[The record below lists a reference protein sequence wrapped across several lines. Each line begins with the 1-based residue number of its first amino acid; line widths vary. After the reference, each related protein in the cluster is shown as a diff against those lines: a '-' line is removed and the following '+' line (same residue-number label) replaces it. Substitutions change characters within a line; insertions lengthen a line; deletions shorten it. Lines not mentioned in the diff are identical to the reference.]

1 MEEFKI
7 ITTDKNSGFPEY
19 IDFATLR
26 REGIDHIAAFSG
38 KVWTD
43 HNLHDPGITIM
54 EALCYVL
61 TDLDYRTKLDFKDL
75 VARKGTA
82 PENNFLTSA
91 RILGNNPLTVTDYRK
106 LLIDINGVRNAWL
119 EKATESEYTLIWN
132 CKEGGLENPPLI
144 PNAPLAENTRK
155 VPLNGLYKVYIEPDD
170 VYRSAYVKDACGN
183 EVFPMEEMLEEVTG
197 RLHRYRNLCEDFAE
211 VSVLREERISL
222 CLHIESKPDY
232 DPEEVLV
239 EIFARIQ
246 DFLSP
251 APKFYTL
258 QQLLE
263 KGRSMEEIF
272 EGRPFDLDK
281 NAVVQQNGFIDTQEL
296 EGLQR
301 HRIIY
306 ASDLYR
312 IIMSVPGVAGITR
325 LVMFTDADGGNPNTA
340 FEKGQEWSLTLQ
352 EHHRPVLDPEQSS
365 VIFFKNKLP
374 FSVDP
379 RKIKGR
385 YIKNISDYNK
395 SVKKPE
401 ELDTIVPQGRQLNL
415 EEYRSV
421 QYEFPRVYNIGKHT
435 VPADAPAERKA
446 QALQLQAY
454 LLFYDRL
461 LADYFAQLANIRNL
475 FALSPAADAPQK
487 TYFPANLDGIPQL
500 PELLRGYQSAAGGV
514 APYKG
519 MPLAY
524 VPAKEDPSL
533 HRYYNSLYIRE
544 EAINRIVNACANNT
558 VRPDAEQDEDG
569 NFHFFLVS
577 NGQVILRGIERFA
590 DQQKALRAAR
600 DVIFLAGLPSSY
612 SRINDRENEQ
622 YSFDVV
628 YNESGYNEMITALY
642 ETGDAYN
649 KRKEKFLDHLLARFS
664 EDFTDYVLMMYA
676 LNNKKNDPAL
686 NIRDKGSF
694 LSEYPAISAFRSRAF
709 NYREPGEGLPVSGL
723 QQRVSRLIGI
733 DHDPSTSLNNFDI
746 VEVED
751 RYIFLCK
758 LPALSVDEAGHAT
771 PLFISRSTYATQDD
785 AKIAYQ
791 LFLDAADKRNY
802 YQTYGCTGDNVY
814 GFCFQHLLRDE
825 EGRERWLDV
834 WHPTEYSQAAKRDE
848 VLEWITRF
856 FAMDGKYTQLV
867 RLNEGYYFL
876 LRDDNG
882 MLLFRSVQGYETPEQ
897 AYTACFDCLELL
909 LQENAYRVW
918 YRAEAASYL
927 VEVAD
932 PKAQPVIPLARHPR
946 AFNDEADAQRA
957 MEQLRRFYRNKYLL
971 YTEEVERSY
980 GWKLQYKGQP
990 AWESFATFR
999 TSQQLRPAFA
1009 QFLELAVTE
1018 DNYTIVISGND
1029 GYSFQ
1034 VVRKD
1039 VLEEEPDQP
1048 IETVIGVHLQKYA
1061 TLPAAQ
1067 QAIRDY
1073 AALFGRISQ
1082 TLHDATIQVDT
1093 ILWDFYDPDLIW
1105 ESVKHNHYFF
1115 KIKDKEEVLLQETKD
1130 YSSLEAVRSA
1140 FYKTI
1145 QLGKRFENYQPTVID
1160 GCTYGFFIKDEQDAP
1175 LALHPSV
1182 YFTEHERDLA
1192 IQRVIR
1198 FLKDHGAS
1206 LETVQL
1212 PGAWRYNWQWLSCCE
1227 GFPETALEGLDE
1239 VLDEDEAKASLSK
1252 MMELA
1257 TARTYYELSLEDNEW
1272 HIWLRT
1278 EANGSGSRLAR
1289 HPDAYPCQD
1298 EAEVAVAR
1306 LISWA
1311 LINLEKQAGTELV
1324 RVFDS
1329 SHPGQRVTTEDSGF
1343 RLWDR
1348 NYRIAAYY
1356 RHFVCAADRDAALQ
1370 ALWLQYR
1377 QNGPEYIVEIK
1388 EKKIKGKKSMF
1399 SFRLRNPNTGIYEW
1413 SSVQSYNSEEA
1424 AAAGVEEFL
1433 QLISYLG
1440 NYCRE
1445 DEPAACLYT
1454 ITMGKVLLDIYYAS
1468 REDSIPNDERDRE
1481 TKDWDRLNEFIS
1493 SIPRENEMF
1502 YSFTDQPDGCG
1513 YGFRMVDN
1521 DRYRIAAHTGWYH
1534 STAKREKARTDL
1546 LADVVCKREL
1556 YSRVLDSVI
1565 TTSSQST
1572 TGNTG
1577 ETAKEGDAK
1586 ELPVFLPCDLF
1597 PRPEQIDLKRLWLDA
1612 EDMPLLEQWQR
1623 VEEKLPYLE
1632 TPLHYFQLVERN
1644 MEGKPCRVIW
1654 RSVNKYPTKCD
1665 AIEAEGHL
1673 YIYLLELARTTAS
1686 YWYEPV
1692 PGEEG
1697 KYTLSLKDIDGQ
1709 VIAVAPGI
1717 ICQEDLEK
1725 DRAARVINAMLY
1737 PVMENGEGYS
1747 FEINSV
1753 WQEISGPDEVSYDY
1767 RTVWQGSRVFSTPD
1781 DAFRDFKRAA
1791 ALLWD
1796 LRNYQRIEDEN
1807 CGPFGIELTDP
1818 GVVIAQH
1825 PLTYNSRGARDA
1837 AITAA
1842 RNAINAEGFHVLEH
1856 ILLRPHQQDRI
1867 YTPVYLDAKFTVTPE
1882 QSEESSAFEVAF
1894 QLIARTTFGKE
1905 NITEA
1910 QAFLDA
1916 LKAPFAATPAER
1928 KGYIYIEDY
1937 EDRYVI
1943 TCWGEHQELIADG
1956 TVYKKKD
1963 ETFTCND
1970 LKDALTAFIK
1980 AATLDKVKTLEVETA
1995 TTPLLTLCPEEDI
2008 CRLPA
2013 PDTNDLNSS
2022 YCDKTFM
2029 VDPYSFWATVVLPG
2043 WPKRF
2048 QSSRFRQFFEQ
2059 TLRKESPAHIRLRI
2073 LWVSPQDMYKYEK
2086 ACLAWLRSFEW
2097 SGGCGYTQR
2106 LQDLTKILQSMRTI
2120 FPATSLFDEGGNA
2133 DGQVILLDET
2143 SLGF

>member
-1 MEEFKI
+1 MEELKI
-7 ITTDKNSGFPEY
+7 ITTEQNSGFPEY

-26 REGIDHIAAFSG
+26 REGIEHISAFSG

-43 HNLHDPGITIM
+43 HNLHDPGITIL

-119 EKATESEYTLIWN
+119 EKATEPEYTLIWN
-132 CKEGGLENPPLI
+132 CKEGGLENPPLV
-144 PNAPLAENTRK
+144 PDAPLAENTRK

-183 EVFPMEEMLEEVTG
+183 EVFPMEEMLAEVNH

-239 EIFARIQ
+239 QVFSRIQ
-246 DFLSP
+246 DFFSP
-251 APKFYTL
+251 APQFYTL
-258 QQLLE
+258 QQLLNR
-263 KGRSMEEIF
+263 GRSMEEIF

-281 NAVVQQNGFIDTQEL
+281 DAVVQQNGFIDTQEL
-296 EGLQR
+296 ETLQR

-312 IIMSVPGVAGITR
+312 IIMSVPGIAGITR
-325 LVMFTDADGGNPNTA
+325 LVMFTDANGGNPNTA

-352 EHHRPVLDPEQSS
+352 EHHRPVLDPEQST

-385 YIKNISDYNK
+385 YIRNISDYNK
-395 SVKKPE
+395 SIKKPE
-401 ELDTIVPQGRQLNL
+401 ELDTVVPQGRLL
-415 EEYRSV
+415 DLAEYRSV

-435 VPADAPAERKA
+435 VPADATAERKA

-461 LADYFAQLANIRNL
+461 LADYFAQLANIRQL
-475 FALSPAADAPQK
+475 FALSPSGDDLRQ
-487 TYFPANLDGIPQL
+487 TYFPADLDGIPQL
-500 PELLRGYQSAAGGV
+500 PDLLRGYQSAAGGKI
-514 APYKG
+514 PYKG

-524 VPAKEDPSL
+524 APAKDDPSSY
-533 HRYYNSLYIRE
+533 RYYSSLYIRE

-558 VRPDAEQDEDG
+558 VRPEAVADEDG
-569 NFHFFLVS
+569 NFYFFLTS
-577 NGQVILRGIERFA
+577 NGKEILRGLGRFA
-590 DQQKALRAAR
+590 DKQAALRAAR
-600 DVIFLAGLPSSY
+600 DVLFLAGLPSSY
-612 SRINDRENEQ
+612 SRINDREEEQ
-622 YSFDVV
+622 YSFEVV
-628 YNESGYNEMITALY
+628 YNESGYAEMITALY

-686 NIRDKGSF
+686 NIRDKSNF
-694 LSEYPAISAFRSRAF
+694 LSAYPAISAFRSRAF

-733 DHDPSTSLNNFDI
+733 EHDPSTSLNNFDI

-751 RYIFLCK
+751 GYIFRCK
-758 LPALSVDEAGHAT
+758 LPGLSQDEIDHAT

-785 AKIAYQ
+785 AKKACE
-791 LFLDAADKRNY
+791 LFLKVAHIKNY
-802 YQTYGCTGDNVY
+802 YQTYGCTGENVY
-814 GFCFQHLLRDE
+814 GFYFQHLLRDE
-825 EGRERWLDV
+825 EGREWWLDV
-834 WHPTEYSQAAKRDE
+834 WHPTEYSQAGKRDE
-848 VLEWITRF
+848 LLEWITRF
-856 FAMDGKYTQLV
+856 FDMDGKYTQLV
-867 RLNEGYYFL
+867 RLNEGWYFL

-882 MLLFRSVQGYETPEQ
+882 LLLFRSVQGYETPQQ
-897 AYTACFDCLELL
+897 AYIACFSCLELL
-909 LQENAYRVW
+909 QRENAYRVW

-927 VEVAD
+927 VEIAD
-932 PKAQPVIPLARHPR
+932 PEAHPVTPLARHPR
-946 AFNDEADAQRA
+946 AFNDEADAQRV
-957 MEQLRRFYRNKYLL
+957 MVQLQQFYRNKFLL
-971 YTEEVERSY
+971 YTEEAERSY
-980 GWKLQYKGQP
+980 GWMLHYKGQP
-990 AWESFATFR
+990 AWESSFTFR

-1018 DNYTIVISGND
+1018 SNYAIVISGND

-1039 VLEEEPDQP
+1039 VLEEEPEQP
-1048 IETVIGVHLQKYA
+1048 IETVIGIHLQKYP

-1067 QAIRDY
+1067 QAISDY
-1073 AALFGRISQ
+1073 AALFSHISQ
-1082 TLHDATIQVDT
+1082 TLHDATIQADT
-1093 ILWDFYDPDLIW
+1093 ALWDFYDADLVW

-1115 KIKDKEEVLLQETKD
+1115 KIKDKEEVLLQETQS
-1130 YSSLEAVRSA
+1130 YSSLEAVRNA

-1145 QLGKRFENYQPTVID
+1145 QLGKRFENYQPTVTD
-1160 GCTYGFFIKDEQDAP
+1160 GCSYGFFIKDEQEAP
-1175 LALHPSV
+1175 LALHPAEYLS
-1182 YFTEHERDLA
+1182 EHERDLA

-1198 FLKDHGAS
+1198 YLKDHGAA

-1227 GFPETALEGLDE
+1227 GYPATALAGLDE
-1239 VLDEDEAKASLSK
+1239 VHDEDEAKAALEK
-1252 MMELA
+1252 MMERA
-1257 TARTYYELSLEDNEW
+1257 TNRIYYELALEDDEW

-1278 EANGSGSRLAR
+1278 DANGSGNRLAR
-1289 HPDAYPCQD
+1289 HPDAYPCEE
-1298 EAEVAVAR
+1298 EAEMAVAR

-1311 LINLEKQAGTELV
+1311 KIDLKKLVGTELI

-1329 SHPGQRVTTEDSGF
+1329 SHPGQPVTTTDSGF

-1356 RHFVCAADRDAALQ
+1356 RHFTTAADRDAALQ
-1370 ALWLQYR
+1370 ALWLQYQ
-1377 QNGPEYIVEIK
+1377 QNGPEYVVEIK
-1388 EKKIKGKKSMF
+1388 EKKGVF
-1399 SFRLRNPNTGIYEW
+1399 SFRLRNPQTGIYEW
-1413 SSVQSYNSEEA
+1413 SSVQPYSSEAA

-1433 QLISYLG
+1433 QLLSYLG

-1468 REDSIPNDERDRE
+1468 RETSIPNDQRDRE

-1502 YSFTDQPDGCG
+1502 YTYTDQPDGCG

-1521 DRYRIAAHTGWYH
+1521 DRYRVAAHTGWYH

-1546 LADVVCKREL
+1546 LADVVCRKEL
-1556 YSRVLDSVI
+1556 YSRVLNSVI
-1565 TTSSQST
+1565 TSSPPGSSQEP
-1572 TGNTG
+1572 G
-1577 ETAKEGDAK
+1577 ETPKEAAA
-1586 ELPVFLPCDLF
+1586 EEQPVFLPCDLF
-1597 PRPEQIDLKRLWLDA
+1597 PQPDLIDIERLWLKA
-1612 EDMPLLEQWQR
+1612 EDMPLLDQWQR
-1623 VEEKLPYLE
+1623 VEEPLPYLE
-1632 TPLHYFQLVERN
+1632 EPLHYFQLVERN
-1644 MEGKPCRVIW
+1644 TNGKPCKVIW
-1654 RSVNKYPTKCD
+1654 RSVNKYPTKCA
-1665 AIEAEGHL
+1665 AIEAEGYL
-1673 YIYLLELARTTAS
+1673 YVYLLELARSAAS
-1686 YWYEPV
+1686 YWYEQV

-1717 ICQEDLEK
+1717 ICREDLEK
-1725 DRAARVINAMLY
+1725 DRAARMLNAMLY
-1737 PVMENGEGYS
+1737 PVMENGEGYT

-1753 WQEISGPDEVSYDY
+1753 WQQAFGPGEVGYDY

-1781 DAFRDFKRAA
+1781 DAFKDFKRSAE
-1791 ALLWD
+1791 LLWD
-1796 LRNYQRIEDEN
+1796 LRNYQRIEDDT

-1825 PLTYNSRGARDA
+1825 PLTYTSRNDRDA
-1837 AITAA
+1837 AIATV

-1856 ILLRPHQQDRI
+1856 ILLRPRQQERI
-1867 YTPVYLDAKFTVTPE
+1867 YAPIYLDCQFDVSPGE
-1882 QSEESSAFEVAF
+1882 SEGEEESPSFAVAF

-1905 NITEA
+1905 NVSEA
-1910 QAFLDA
+1910 QAYLNA
-1916 LKAPFAATPAER
+1916 LKAPFVAVPAER

-1937 EDRYVI
+1937 ADRYVI
-1943 TCWGEHQELIADG
+1943 TCWGEHEELIADG
-1956 TVYKKKD
+1956 ILYKQPD
-1963 ETFTCND
+1963 ETFTCD
-1970 LKDALTAFIK
+1970 RLKTALIAFINS
-1980 AATLDKVKTLEVETA
+1980 ATLTHVKALDVETV

-2008 CRLPA
+2008 CRLPV
-2013 PDTNDLNSS
+2013 PDSTDPNSS

-2043 WPKRF
+2043 WPRRF

-2097 SGGCGYTQR
+2097 SGGCDHTQR

-2120 FPATSLFDEGGNA
+2120 FPATSLFDEGGNT